1 MDVGI
6 AQFWGGIAVVALTS
20 IVSIILTLYKASKT
34 SEDLKKEL
42 KTKVGVEVLSKNRQ
56 EWVNILRV
64 KTSDLESNCFFLID
78 SFIQMTLI
86 NKEYNRNEE
95 LLLIYN
101 NIMSNLVFLE
111 LLLSP
116 KITEEQSDTNNVDTD
131 LREKSNKLMNNLDS
145 LFIEIRTST
154 LKDLIIGYEKYLFNQ
169 IENNKLEQLRKSLED
184 KIYKVHTTTKELI
197 TIECQRISK
206 IE

>member
-20 IVSIILTLYKASKT
+20 VVNIIITLYKASKT

-78 SFIQMTLI
+78 LFIEMTLI

-131 LREKSNKLMNNLDS
+131 LREKSNKLMNDLDS

-154 LKDLIIGYEKYLFNQ
+154 LKDLILGYEKDLFNQ
-169 IENNKLEQLRKSLED
+169 IENNKLEQLRDRKS
-184 KIYKVHTTTKELI
+184 VV
-197 TIECQRISK
+197 
-206 IE
+206 